1 MSKQRKSGSYAKEKV
16 VEPADPLGE
25 ALIAHGF
32 AANDFLLSLN
42 RTVRVPGGFEVS
54 GQWALPSRM
63 FEFPIE
69 THEPDGDRPRT
80 IGLLHPLLA
89 DHPFVRHFEQV
100 MGFEVPRSP
109 ACNACGYSASQTATW
124 WHAVDLAGAG
134 AWQELIETRAF
145 TTDADIFRAVAF
157 ALRHARKDEP
167 IADKLRSVRR
177 VMQELASEQPT
188 DQSIVIRS
196 LMRPTPCGD
205 EKGKGKTRWPI
216 NEQRGAA
223 STLAWA
229 FILGVENGWFE
240 FCGSHLNWSAA
251 GRHRYEA
258 GDATAV
264 APGAQVS
271 FAF

>member
-1 MSKQRKSGSYAKEKV
+1 MSKQRKGGSHAKEKA
-16 VEPADPLGE
+16 EMIERADPLGE
-25 ALIAHGF
+25 ALIANGF
-32 AANDFLLSLN
+32 AANEYLLSLN
-42 RTVRVPGGFEVS
+42 RTVKVPGKFECT

-69 THEPDGDRPRT
+69 THEPEGDRPRT

-100 MGFEVPRSP
+100 MGVEVPREP
-109 ACNACGYSASQTATW
+109 ACNACGYSASRTATW

-134 AWQELIETRAF
+134 AWRELIETRAF
-145 TTDADIFRAVAF
+145 TTDDDIFRAVAF
-157 ALRHARKDEP
+157 ALRYARKDEP

-177 VMQELASEQPT
+177 VMQELASEQPA

-196 LMRPTPCGD
+196 LMRPMPCGD
-205 EKGKGKTRWPI
+205 EKGKTRWPI
-216 NEQRGAA
+216 NEQRGVA

-240 FCGSHLNWSAA
+240 FCGAHLNWSAA

-258 GDATAV
+258 GDAGAV
-264 APGAQVS
+264 VPGAQAT

>member
-1 MSKQRKSGSYAKEKV
+1 MSKQRKSGSYAKEKAV
-16 VEPADPLGE
+16 AELADPLGE

-32 AANDFLLSLN
+32 AANDFLLNLN
-42 RTVRVPGGFEVS
+42 KTVKVPGGVELT

-69 THEPDGDRPRT
+69 THEPEADRPRT

-89 DHPFVRHFEQV
+89 EHPFVRHFERV
-100 MGFEVPRSP
+100 MGFEVPRTP
-109 ACNACGYSASQTATW
+109 ACNACGYSAAYQATW

-134 AWQELIETRAF
+134 AWRDLIETRAF
-145 TTDADIFRAVAF
+145 TTDHDIFHAVAF
-157 ALRHARKDEP
+157 ALRYASKDEP
-167 IADKLRSVRR
+167 IADKLRNVRR
-177 VMQELASEQPT
+177 VMQELGSEQPA

-196 LMRPTPCGD
+196 LMRPMPCGD
-205 EKGKGKTRWPI
+205 DKGKTRWPI
-216 NEQRGAA
+216 NEDRGDAG
-223 STLAWA
+223 TRAWA

-240 FCGSHLNWSAA
+240 FCGAHLNWSAA

-258 GDATAV
+258 GDANAV
-264 APGAQVS
+264 AQGEQVA